1 MSIVQTHTIV
11 GQTAAGV
18 LGGILLPISAQP
30 AYYNRYASDVLA
42 NLAESG
48 RRASVA
54 VGQPGITAGPPA
66 YFAAQGGAA
75 GITSPV
81 SVEGDLTI
89 LVAARY
95 PSQTSANYK
104 IAPLVSNYFADADG
118 KWQGFLFGFDNY
130 SDTQTLP
137 ILWAVEGE
145 TGSSNQQAGDLIS
158 TAQGQAWG
166 LYSVRISSIGAKGW
180 TATIK
185 NHTLGTT
192 KTITSG
198 NTIPTLSGAPNLA
211 IGTTYVPENF
221 TDRSD
226 ILSVGIWHASLSDAD
241 LDTVV
246 DFERRWQAGVNGVTV

>member
-1 MSIVQTHTIV
+1 MSLVQTHTIV
-11 GQTAAGV
+11 GQTASGV

-42 NLAESG
+42 NMAESG

-81 SVEGDLTI
+81 SADGDLTV

-95 PSQTSANYK
+95 PSQMTANYK
-104 IAPLVSNYFADADG
+104 IAPLVSNYFTDADG
-118 KWQGFLFGFDNY
+118 KWQGFLFGLNFY
-130 SDTQTLP
+130 SDTQILP
-137 ILWAVEGE
+137 ILWAVESE
-145 TGSSNQQAGDLIS
+145 TGSTNQQAGDLIT

-166 LYSVRISSIGAKGW
+166 LYSIRISSIGSKGW

-192 KTITSG
+192 KTITSS
-198 NTIPTLSGAPNLA
+198 NTIPVLSAAPNLA
-211 IGTTYVPENF
+211 VGTSYLPENF

-226 ILSVGIWHASLSDAD
+226 ILSVGIWHAALSDTD
-241 LDTVV
+241 LDTAV
-246 DFERRWQAGVNGVTV
+246 DFERRWQAGINGVTL

>member
-1 MSIVQTHTIV
+1 MSVVQTHTIV

-48 RRASVA
+48 KRAAVA
-54 VGQPGITAGPPA
+54 VGQPAVTSGPPA
-66 YFAAQGGAA
+66 YFAAQGGAS

-81 SVEGDLTI
+81 SVAGDLTI

-95 PSQTSANYK
+95 PSQTAANYK
-104 IAPLVSNYFADADG
+104 IAPLVSNYFTDANG
-118 KWQGFLFGFDNY
+118 KWQGVLFGFNRY
-130 SDTQTLP
+130 SDTQSLP
-137 ILWAVEGE
+137 VVWVVESE
-145 TGSSNQQAGDLIS
+145 TGSTNQQSGDLIT

-166 LYSVRISSIGAKGW
+166 LYSVRISGIGSKGW

-185 NHTLGTT
+185 NHTIGTT

-198 NTIPTLSGAPNLA
+198 NTIPVLSAAPNLA
-211 IGTTYVPENF
+211 VGTTFVAEFF

-226 ILSVGIWHASLSDAD
+226 ILSAGVWNASLSDAD
-241 LDTVV
+241 LDTAV